1 MTSSAN
7 KNNPTLPMLI
17 IALDD
22 RVDLCAEVLSTT
34 GEPAAAEREQA
45 ANLKRVVFDGITTAI
60 ESGLAKSS
68 VGIWADSDLGE
79 SVLLRAKAM
88 SLTTASSPGSGLNS
102 LGKLNVDYT
111 AVQLTFNPDG
121 PKVASVELLA
131 RLKIV
136 SDKARDESIPLM
148 IELDTVPTTTQI
160 EMYGSTSDA
169 RAMSLLTAIQQL
181 QDAGVDPAI
190 WAIEP
195 AEDDVFTAAIAAQAH
210 VDDRTGKVLFVVS
223 GELADG
229 QVGTGLNEN
238 DKRVIHLAAR
248 THGVSGVVVGPGA
261 YFRQLV
267 QLNEGIIERSEA
279 VDAIAAQLNDI
290 SEIFVKSQAASEV
303 R

>member
-7 KNNPTLPMLI
+7 KNNPI
-17 IALDD
+17 FIVALDD
-22 RVDLCAEVLSTT
+22 RVDLCAEVLATT
-34 GEPAAAEREQA
+34 GEPAAADREQA

-60 ESGLAKSS
+60 ETGLAKSS
-68 VGIWADSDLGE
+68 VGVWADSDLGE

-88 SLTTASSPGSGLNS
+88 SLTTASSPGSGRNS

-111 AVQLTFNPDG
+111 AVQLVFNPDG
-121 PKVASVELLA
+121 PKDARVELLA
-131 RLKIV
+131 RLKVV
-136 SDKARDESIPLM
+136 SNKARDESIPLM

-160 EMYGSTSDA
+160 EMYGSSPDA
-169 RAMSLLTAIQQL
+169 RAMLLLTAIQQL

-195 AEDDVFTAAIAAQAH
+195 ADDDVFTAAIAAQAH
-210 VDDRTGKVLFVVS
+210 VDDRTSRVVLVIS

-238 DKRVIHLAAR
+238 DKRVVRLAAR
-248 THGVSGVVVGPGA
+248 THGISGALVGPGA

-267 QLNEGIIERSEA
+267 QLNEGIIERAEA
-279 VDAIAAQLNDI
+279 VDAIAAHLCDI
-290 SEIFVKSQAASEV
+290 SEIFEKSHTASEV